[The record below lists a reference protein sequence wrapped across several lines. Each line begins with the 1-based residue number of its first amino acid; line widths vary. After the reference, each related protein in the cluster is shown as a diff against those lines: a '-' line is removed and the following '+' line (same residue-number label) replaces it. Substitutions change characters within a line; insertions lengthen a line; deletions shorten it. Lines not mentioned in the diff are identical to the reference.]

1 MLHRTGCSVSHALAA
16 RGSEI
21 RLFFAP
27 TARTGSSQRQL
38 SAPAQVWTLAL
49 GMRCVHPPGTPH
61 SVTHDVTS
69 ASIDYNET
77 DGVIGLVAETL
88 RPINRDMPHL
98 ANERRLPFAPH
109 QSLDAQR
116 LAWEYNETL
125 AFRSKHLAKDPRAR
139 PDWVIVT
146 LGHNE
151 RCTSCE
157 QDAGLQQ
164 SLHGSEVIDIG
175 GRTQLLVDD
184 WAVHSWQ
191 NVARVLE
198 PPQEKRAFDIRTSD
212 ENQYGCPCSSMETE
226 DGRVTLIYNGGD
238 VHARRTS
245 ADGVTDWSDPEPVLI
260 HGRPAFGNHDSEL
273 GTLDVVPT
281 PSLPSRNP
289 SAGRQKL
296 LYLGGYQGK
305 SGTAC
310 IASSSDGRAFDTM
323 ASTHDVNSG
332 SQHWDRL
339 TCQGSV
345 HSALGRAGDTY
356 VHLLVD
362 QARQRELV
370 WYRNDFGTPGGWRE
384 IRGIRV
390 AELNQRFADI
400 DNGTETTEIKKLHAS
415 WYLDRLGK
423 LEHFR
428 RQAYAVTL
436 TPYSEDLWLGLMT
449 VIEWAKDVEEPR
461 GDDLPAFERD
471 TLSVYLVTSRDGVHI
486 DCEWVYARQPLLPK
500 DGLTQADWDGGMLMP
515 GVQLMTREHEHRMYF
530 EGRAK
535 THHEHR
541 WGGRAQMGTATWPR
555 DQLVGI
561 QPAHPDAVGLLV
573 TKSFRPDEGGLRLVV
588 DVTTCGSQILV
599 EVWMDGHSVAGR
611 SFADALP
618 VTGISGSVM
627 AGWQGG
633 QGLAVPQSA
642 TVQLRFKLTG
652 AAKLYAFQMVAL
664 PSPSPLTPRPPPVP
678 PSPPPA
684 PPPLS
689 TPHSRIAGN
698 KSACVISFEHGSID
712 RAGLG
717 DVTSQLYIMHHFAQ
731 SWDCASLLPS
741 PHTCLHERHNN
752 GIRVS
757 SDVWWTRY
765 YDLSSWSKAWRSLPA
780 DVQTCETRMSA
791 SHLHAEVDKLRAWR
805 ASQLAAGC
813 QLKVLTIILP
823 HGSFWTMG
831 VDTSLK
837 ATLGPHANQWVAHAD
852 GWKKGDRNNLAGDP
866 AKQNLLPS
874 AQVLLASAHASAL
887 LLRGVYLALH
897 VQRGDSLEA
906 FDGWSICAEVP
917 HVVANA
923 VELQRQAEPT
933 ARSNP
938 S

>member
-1 MLHRTGCSVSHALAA
+1 
-16 RGSEI
+16 
-21 RLFFAP
+21 
-27 TARTGSSQRQL
+27 
-38 SAPAQVWTLAL
+38 
-49 GMRCVHPPGTPH
+49 MRCVHPPGTPH
-61 SVTHDVTS
+61 SVTHYVTS

-77 DGVIGLVAETL
+77 GGVIGLVAETL
-88 RPINRDMPHL
+88 RPISRDMPHL

-125 AFRSKHLAKDPRAR
+125 VFRSKHLAQDPRAR
-139 PDWVIVT
+139 PDWVIVN

-226 DGRVTLIYNGGD
+226 DGRITLIYNGGD

-260 HGRPAFGNHDSEL
+260 NGRQMFGNRDSDL

-281 PSLPSRNP
+281 PSLLPRNP

-296 LYLGGYQGK
+296 LYLGGYQGR

-323 ASTHDVNSG
+323 ASTHDVNGG
-332 SQHWDRL
+332 SQHWDRC
-339 TCQGSV
+339 TCHGAV

-362 QARQRELV
+362 PARQRELV
-370 WYRNDFGTPGGWRE
+370 WYRNDFGTAAGWRE
-384 IRGIRV
+384 IRGVRV

-633 QGLAVPQSA
+633 QGLAVPQGA
-642 TVQLRFKLTG
+642 TVQLRFQLTG

-664 PSPSPLTPRPPPVP
+664 PSPSPPPPRPPPVP

-684 PPPLS
+684 PPPLP
-689 TPHSRIAGN
+689 TP
-698 KSACVISFEHGSID
+698 
-712 RAGLG
+712 
-717 DVTSQLYIMHHFAQ
+717 
-731 SWDCASLLPS
+731 P
-741 PHTCLHERHNN
+741 
-752 GIRVS
+752 
-757 SDVWWTRY
+757 
-765 YDLSSWSKAWRSLPA
+765 PA
-780 DVQTCETRMSA
+780 DPPPAEQPTRPPPEAPPPPRLPPPAPPPAPPGLAEMLGVNLTALIVGFTCSTALLVGVGSWLRCRKRRGWSNVARLSHEEGARATTRCPN
-791 SHLHAEVDKLRAWR
+791 
-805 ASQLAAGC
+805 G
-813 QLKVLTIILP
+813 
-823 HGSFWTMG
+823 
-831 VDTSLK
+831 
-837 ATLGPHANQWVAHAD
+837 AHAD
-852 GWKKGDRNNLAGDP
+852 EDAAAREGGVLGHRVARQKGLKKYSRFADSDESPLRPNRKATNEDSDHGFFE
-866 AKQNLLPS
+866 S
-874 AQVLLASAHASAL
+874 APQT
-887 LLRGVYLALH
+887 
-897 VQRGDSLEA
+897 
-906 FDGWSICAEVP
+906 
-917 HVVANA
+917 VVAAAPDSN
-923 VELQRQAEPT
+923 VECDDDQVYAL
-933 ARSNP
+933 
-938 S
+938 